1 MGRASPERVVTP
13 FPEQIGRYELLLP
26 IGTGGMATVFLGRM
40 SGVGGFERD
49 VAVKIIHAHLRADE
63 ESKSHLLEEAR
74 LSAGIRHPN
83 VVPVLEVGD
92 DPFGVYLVMD
102 YVEGDTLAGLMREL
116 KARGEKLPLSHVAR
130 ILSDAIAG
138 LHAAHEL
145 TGESGRTLGL
155 VHRDFS
161 PQNIL
166 VGMDGVSRLAD
177 FSVAKAGD
185 RAVRTRTGLIKGK
198 ISYMS
203 PEQARGHAVD
213 RRCDV
218 WAAGVVAWEL
228 IAWRRMHRAGD
239 AVSTLLHIVTEE
251 PPRLREVAPDVP
263 KAVED
268 VVARALTMDPSQRM
282 GSALEFGRELVS
294 ALQSVGPVATA
305 EDVAELMKRVF
316 GAELRARHERVHEI
330 RQLRRRMGEIA
341 APVVSTL
348 DDSPPG
354 FEIPMDS
361 SVTVSSAEFGQA
373 TSLDTPAV
381 LAARTPGRL
390 PLTPLAER
398 RPELDEAPALI
409 PVSKIRPR
417 AAIAGA
423 LLVLGAGV
431 AAVALSNRTSSSPAV
446 SAEAPSPL
454 TAEPSERPSGAAPVL
469 APVAPPSTPSSSEA
483 PVPPPV
489 SLRIVKRKAVV
500 TAAAVPTRLAA
511 PRSKPPTTLARDPYQ
526 GAR

>member
-1 MGRASPERVVTP
+1 MTP

-145 TGESGRTLGL
+145 TSESGHTLGL

-203 PEQARGHAVD
+203 PEQARGHVVD

-251 PPRLREVAPDVP
+251 PARLRDVAPDVP
-263 KAVED
+263 KAIED
-268 VVARALTMDPSQRM
+268 VVARALTMDPANRT
-282 GSALEFGRELVS
+282 GSALEFGRELAL
-294 ALQSVGPVATA
+294 ALQSVGPMATA
-305 EDVAELMKRVF
+305 EDVGELMKRVF
-316 GAELRARHERVHEI
+316 GAELRARHERVQEI

-341 APVVSTL
+341 SPAAPSL

-361 SVTVSSAEFGQA
+361 SVTVSSQEFGQA
-373 TSLDTPAV
+373 TRLDTPAV
-381 LAARTPGRL
+381 LAARSPSRPPLAVAEPRPEPETPL
-390 PLTPLAER
+390 PL
-398 RPELDEAPALI
+398 
-409 PVSKIRPR
+409 PVRKSWPKM
-417 AAIAGA
+417 AIAVS
-423 LLVLGAGV
+423 L
-431 AAVALSNRTSSSPAV
+431 AAVSAVVAVAALSNRTSSSSATSAQAPSALPSRPTGSADEAPAV
-446 SAEAPSPL
+446 
-454 TAEPSERPSGAAPVL
+454 VL
-469 APVAPPSTPSSSEA
+469 APSLPPSAPSSNSSSPA
-483 PVPPPV
+483 VPVAAAQSSIP
-489 SLRIVKRKAVV
+489 RIVKHKVVV
-500 TAAAVPTRLAA
+500 TTPPVPARLAA
-511 PRSKPPTTLARDPYQ
+511 PRSKPPTMLARDPYP
-526 GAR
+526 GAP